1 MNHEVTVFCDADATY
16 NLLARRNPSGDE
28 SPAGKITEL
37 ISRGVHVL
45 ACRESARVRGIDVKK
60 DFIEGVIESS
70 LGRLAELMQQHDRIV
85 SFG

>member
-16 NLLARRNPSGDE
+16 NLVARQSSGNQSSSDE
-28 SPAGKITEL
+28 MAEL
-37 ISRGVHVL
+37 INRGVHVL

-60 DFIEGVIESS
+60 DFIEGVVESS
-70 LGRLAELMQQHDRIV
+70 LGRLAELMEEHDRIV